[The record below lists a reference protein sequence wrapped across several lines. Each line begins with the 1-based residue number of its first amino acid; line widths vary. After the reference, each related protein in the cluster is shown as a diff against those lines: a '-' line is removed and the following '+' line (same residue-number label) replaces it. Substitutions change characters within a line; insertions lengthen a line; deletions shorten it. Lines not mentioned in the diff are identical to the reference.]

1 MAGARQEQSVDIAR
15 RQFVAEVTKV
25 FVGSALMGHGLGH
38 IIEGALT
45 EPRRKNRARAELKAQ
60 GITEPSVEF
69 DRRHKKL
76 IEEKSIED
84 GHSHLRDSIDFGES
98 IGGAY
103 LAGKGTK
110 NLYELFD
117 YLNVKRGGRP
127 AQNEGTHGG
136 KA

>member
-1 MAGARQEQSVDIAR
+1 MAGARQEQSVDIGR
-15 RQFVAEVTKV
+15 RQFLTEVTKV
-25 FVGSALMGHGLGH
+25 FVGSAFIGHGLGH

-45 EPRRKNRARAELKAQ
+45 EPRRKKRARTELKAQ
-60 GITEPSVEF
+60 GVTEPSVEF
-69 DRRHKKL
+69 NRRHKKL
-76 IEEKSIED
+76 VEEKSIED

-103 LAGKGTK
+103 LTGKGAK
-110 NLYELFD
+110 NLHELFN
-117 YLNVKRGGRP
+117 YLNVKRGESL